1 MKNENHIEQTEQTE
15 EISGEVGEVAEK
27 AENAEESAE
36 PADVNKITYINFI
49 PPDPGDSG
57 FWKDA
62 AVNGKGR
69 LRKLPF
75 LICAIV
81 LMLAICT
88 YAVMLGRGKGW
99 FSNIIKGK
107 ENMSFTLPIADTPE
121 LDDKYYNADGSYTSA
136 GAAKAV
142 LPSVVQIQVYSKNA
156 LVPTSQGSGIIISED
171 GYIVTNAHV
180 ISDSDYGITVSL
192 YDKTQYAAK
201 IVGSDDST
209 DIAVLKI
216 GAEGLTPAQF
226 ADSDKC
232 ELGDEVITVGA
243 PAGYE
248 NTVTKGIVSGLNR
261 QIHAENSATPMQCIQ
276 IDAAINPG
284 NSGGPLFNM
293 WGQVIGITSSKLVS
307 TSYDNIGFAITVNSA
322 KPIIEELMEKGYI
335 PDKPRIGISYYIV
348 NAEAA
353 KLNNVEAGIYVMDI
367 SDDCNVAK
375 TDLKVGDIITEM
387 NGKAV
392 TDTDVVTEIMSGLK
406 AGDSM
411 TCKVYRPSQKE
422 GAKLEDGE
430 YFEIEFKLNSDKTSM
445 IEQKEKSKE

>member
-1 MKNENHIEQTEQTE
+1 MENENNIDQTE
-15 EISGEVGEVAEK
+15 EISGEVGEVAET
-27 AENAEESAE
+27 AENAEESTE

-62 AVNGKGR
+62 AVNDKGR

-107 ENMSFTLPIADTPE
+107 ENMSFTLPIAETPE

-180 ISDSDYGITVSL
+180 ISDSDFGITVSL

-348 NAEAA
+348 SAESA

-411 TCKVYRPSQKE
+411 TCKVYRPSQEE